1 MTREEHRTAEP
12 FVFDFVDKVGYNRS
26 VGQYNEFQGVV
37 MKATATNELEE
48 KYTDVLEAS
57 ARLGIHP
64 ESARRLI
71 REGRIP
77 GAFKFGN
84 KWLIERDKLEQ
95 FARTYNGRPGPKATL
110 I

>member
-1 MTREEHRTAEP
+1 ME
-12 FVFDFVDKVGYNRS
+12 VS
-26 VGQYNEFQGVV
+26 
-37 MKATATNELEE
+37 NELQE
-48 KYTDVLEAS
+48 KYADVLEAS
-57 ARLGIHP
+57 KRLDIHP

-84 KWLIERDKLEQ
+84 KWLVERDKLEQ
-95 FARTYNGRPGPKATL
+95 FALTYDGRPGPKATL